1 MAQLEVQ
8 IKLQREAYD
17 RTREEAHAMHQE
29 VQRREQR
36 LGVRVPFEP
45 VKAWL
50 RAGTRIRTLRLMGV
64 DPNKDLRNKA
74 SFVKEIAVAK
84 ERLAQLVQM
93 ERKSHLSMQE
103 WSAKFNEVG
112 VMDGD
117 PPQPRVRDETVVLR
131 PRAGQLCSPFVCVT
145 LTPTFTCTNA

>member
-1 MAQLEVQ
+1 
-8 IKLQREAYD
+8 
-17 RTREEAHAMHQE
+17 MHQE
-29 VQRREQR
+29 VQRQEQR

-50 RAGTRIRTLRLMGV
+50 RAGTRICTLRMMGV

-74 SFVKEIAVAK
+74 SFVKEIAMAK

-93 ERKSHLSMQE
+93 ERKSHLSIQE
-103 WSAKFNEVG
+103 WAAKFDEVG

-117 PPQPRVRDETVVLR
+117 PPQPQVRHEAVVLNE
-131 PRAGQLCSPFVCVT
+131 ST
-145 LTPTFTCTNA
+145 